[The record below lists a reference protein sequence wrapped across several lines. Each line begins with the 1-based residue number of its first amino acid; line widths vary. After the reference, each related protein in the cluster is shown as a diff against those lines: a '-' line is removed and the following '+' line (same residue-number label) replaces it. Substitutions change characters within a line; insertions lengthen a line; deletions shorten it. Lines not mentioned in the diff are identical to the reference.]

1 MLQTWALIAL
11 STAISMFYSLACG
24 SDAVK
29 QVTAVPSS
37 GGVVVLS
44 ISPSSGSLGT
54 EVTIRGSGFTSTNN
68 DVGFSNPN
76 ITTYG
81 GGHAGYLNELSS
93 ADGRTLRFR
102 LPDNAGLLLGVCAMS
117 QLKIGQA
124 CPDGGLPLP
133 VGDSEVFVANDHGQ
147 SNHVPF
153 SVSGTGAADTTPAV
167 SQE

>member
-1 MLQTWALIAL
+1 MLQTVVLLAL
-11 STAISMFYSLACG
+11 SAAVSASISLACG
-24 SDAVK
+24 SNATE
-29 QVTAVPSS
+29 QSTAVPSVE
-37 GGVVVLS
+37 GVVVDS
-44 ISPSSGSLGT
+44 IAPPSGPLGS
-54 EVTIRGSGFTSTNN
+54 EITIRGSGFTSTNN

-93 ADGRTLRFR
+93 SDGRTLRFR

-133 VGDSEVFVANDHGQ
+133 VGDSEVFVANEHGE
-147 SNHVPF
+147 SNHVTL
-153 SVSGTGAADTTPAV
+153 SVSGTAEATPAA
-167 SQE
+167 SAP